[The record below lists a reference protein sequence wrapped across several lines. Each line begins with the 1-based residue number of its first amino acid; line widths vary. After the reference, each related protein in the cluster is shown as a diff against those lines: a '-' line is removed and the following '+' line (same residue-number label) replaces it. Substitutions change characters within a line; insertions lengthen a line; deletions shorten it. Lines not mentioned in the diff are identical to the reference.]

1 MEENIKE
8 TFVVDASIVLAFL
21 LQEKNDQ
28 ANKILKKYR
37 DEEIHLI
44 SPMLLKFEVGN
55 SLRTAILRKRISQIK
70 AEALYN
76 AFLELDIVE
85 EKIDHIKVLKLAL
98 SKKISFYDASY
109 LYLAL
114 SNHIRLLTL
123 DNSLK

>member
-98 SKKISFYDASY
+98 SNFLIVKVVRLYNLVRTYFIKKS
-109 LYLAL
+109 
-114 SNHIRLLTL
+114 
-123 DNSLK
+123 